1 MEIILLVI
9 TVLLLLFIAIQS
21 IINKGKPFEGLSEL
35 ENTLAGLQK
44 SLTTLESNFKEDF
57 RANRKEI
64 NDTARDNRDE
74 LNKAINRLTD
84 NTIAQLEKITGKVEL
99 KLKELNDQ
107 SKTDNYA
114 ARDTLTKTFA
124 DFELSFE
131 KNVKSFNDLQRE
143 KFNELG
149 KKQDELVLNTEK
161 KLEGIRI
168 TVEEKLEKTLSAR
181 VSESFESVGK
191 QLNEVQKGLGEMQTL
206 AQDVGGLKKVLSNV
220 KMRGGIGEFQLENL
234 LEQILAP
241 DQYEKNVKT
250 KQGSNDLVEFAIK
263 LPGKDEDNS
272 QVWLPVDA
280 KFPKDVYEQLQT
292 AYDHSDLAEIETA
305 QKNLDNTIRKMAKD
319 ISDKYID
326 PPHTTDFAIMFLPFE
341 GIYAEV
347 VRKASLLDDLQR
359 NYKVIVTGPTTFA
372 AILNSLHIGFRT
384 LAIQKRSS
392 EVWRVLGKVKTEF
405 EKFGGLIQKAQK
417 NIQSGLTQL
426 DDVVGV
432 RTRAIR
438 KELRNVES
446 LNADQVKLLLPET
459 ADIDATDAAIPDL
472 KIRNKILSIKP

>member
-1 MEIILLVI
+1 MIMEITLLVI
-9 TVLLLLFIAIQS
+9 TVLLLLFIVFQS
-21 IINKGKPFEGLSEL
+21 IINKRKDPDGLPDL
-35 ENTLAGLQK
+35 ENALALLQK

-57 RANRKEI
+57 RLNRKEI
-64 NDTARDNRDE
+64 TDIARDNRDE
-74 LNKAINRLTD
+74 LNKTLKDLTD
-84 NTIAQLEKITGKVEL
+84 NTSSQLEKITGKVEM

-114 ARDTLTKTFA
+114 TRDTLTKAFGA
-124 DFELSFE
+124 FEQSFE
-131 KNVKSFNDLQRE
+131 RNVKSFNDLQRE

-149 KKQDELVLNTEK
+149 KKQDDLVLNTEK

-220 KMRGGIGEFQLENL
+220 KMRGAIGEFQLANL

-250 KQGSNDLVEFAIK
+250 KHGSNDIVEFAIK

-280 KFPKDVYEQLQT
+280 KFPKDVYEKLQT
-292 AYDHSDLAEIETA
+292 AYDHGDLAEIETA

-319 ISDKYID
+319 ISDKYVD

-347 VRKASLLDDLQR
+347 VRKAALLQELQQT
-359 NYKVIVTGPTTFA
+359 YKVVVTGPTTFA

-384 LAIQKRSS
+384 LAIQQRSS
-392 EVWRVLGKVKTEF
+392 EVWRVLVKVKAEF
-405 EKFGGLIQKAQK
+405 EKFGGVIQKAQK

-446 LNADQVKLLLPET
+446 MNADQVKLFLPE
-459 ADIDATDAAIPDL
+459 AAETDTTDEEIEE
-472 KIRNKILSIKP
+472 